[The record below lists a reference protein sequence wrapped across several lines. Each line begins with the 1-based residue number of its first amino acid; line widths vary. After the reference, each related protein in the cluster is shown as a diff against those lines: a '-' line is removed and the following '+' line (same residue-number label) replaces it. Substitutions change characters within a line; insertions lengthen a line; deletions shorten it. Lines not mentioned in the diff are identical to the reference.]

1 MTRGGPRRRALFVPA
16 QQRSDDMKH
25 RILIAAGLLCLGGP
39 AFAFAI
45 PAMAPDMAKAV
56 KDVWADQMAAQKPSM
71 LDTGAAWMGDAKL
84 GKPEAPALVAA
95 AKPVDPT
102 LAGEL
107 GGATVAVGG
116 GAAGEP
122 VGLRQTFLAVLAV
135 GDRDAEEGLLGVDPI
150 LALGALG
157 VDADPGILDEIAG
170 ADRAR
175 RLQEGLDQVPLHLA
189 LGERR

>member
-1 MTRGGPRRRALFVPA
+1 
-16 QQRSDDMKH
+16 MKR

-39 AFAFAI
+39 AFAFSI

-71 LDTGAAWMGDAKL
+71 LDTGAAWMSDAKL

-107 GGATVAVGG
+107 GGAGAQYTGVGG
-116 GAAGEP
+116 PLEEVDYP
-122 VGLRQTFLAVLAV
+122 PCSRTVT
-135 GDRDAEEGLLGVDPI
+135 DRCIQLYERGVT
-150 LALGALG
+150 G
-157 VDADPGILDEIAG
+157 
-170 ADRAR
+170 R
-175 RLQEGLDQVPLHLA
+175 
-189 LGERR
+189 